1 MNTEVRFSSPFI
13 DDLDLELL
21 ENTFGEKTDN
31 IIEILEYSPYEVSII
46 VSLLNRLE
54 TKLTT
59 K

>member
-46 VSLLNRLE
+46 VGLLNRLE